1 MSKNN
6 YVAPEMEVLGSFES
20 LTQGGNATGALDT
33 QFPAGTPSQTGVF
46 S

>member
-20 LTQGGNATGALDT
+20 LTQGGSQTGDLDA
-33 QFPAGTPSQTGVF
+33 QFPVGTPNVTGVF